1 MKLPGF
7 KKKQPQVEYFL
18 SLNIAAHKT
27 AAILFQKNNKSL
39 SVLSYKEA
47 FFAKLLDHMSQE
59 DLIASSDE
67 VVSGLDMAIP
77 EGAQLSKTIFALP
90 YSWVESGK
98 VIKEK
103 LDFLKKLCEE
113 LELTP
118 IGFLVPIEAVVAY
131 IQRKEGVPLSAVV
144 VEHSQNVAV
153 VYVIKGGNI
162 LEIKK
167 GTLNETGLTQT
178 VERLLAGV
186 TKVDVLP
193 SKIILQDADNIEKL
207 HQEFLAYHW
216 TQRLPFLHV
225 PQVTVLEKGIEN
237 EAIINGVSAQMG
249 FEIARVVPIVE
260 KETGGAVHT
269 EKVIPD
275 VTPGA
280 ADAPLPTDQPLETP
294 PTQATEEPA
303 DTLGFFEDQDV
314 ADMEG
319 PTPAPIVDPRHANV
333 SPVPDIQVREY
344 NNMNEDVQAKPEEP
358 QQPAHTNSKMAGA
371 SGIMAT
377 VTGMIP
383 KNMPKI
389 SIPNVPVSARLLV
402 PVAGVVILIG
412 AFIFAYYNYILKAEV
427 IISSDQKLI
436 AEEVPVVL
444 GVSTSTSAE
453 DRTIKLY
460 TKSIEV
466 DGTASKE
473 TTGKEETGKKATG
486 TVTLYNKTEQKR
498 TLSKGTKITG
508 SNDLVFELT
517 EDINIASTSAFSTSY
532 ANAKGKVEATK
543 FGKEYN
549 LPSNANFTVEGL
561 AASNFFGK
569 NDEAFAGGT
578 KEENQ
583 VVSAKDLTALEQ
595 ELIKGLE
602 SKALE
607 QAKAQTGDNE
617 VLVNGVMGAKLTN
630 KKFDQK
636 EKAKAKTV
644 KLTATVSY
652 DIGFYN
658 KDDIKTFA
666 TDYAKD
672 DIPDDYV
679 IKDDKSE
686 FDLRDLET
694 DEKGGSTSANL
705 VMKAAYSPVLKTDP
719 LPEELKGKSGDSVD
733 EIVKEID
740 GVKEVRVEYKRQ
752 LPLLPQILPLNSKN
766 IVITVHD
773 EG

>member
-7 KKKQPQVEYFL
+7 AKKQPQVEYFL

-59 DLIASSDE
+59 DLITSSDE

-98 VIKEK
+98 VTKEK

-260 KETGGAVHT
+260 KETGGAIHT
-269 EKVIPD
+269 EKVMPD
-275 VTPGA
+275 VAPVA
-280 ADAPLPTDQPLETP
+280 ADAPLSTDETIETP
-294 PTQATEEPA
+294 PTQTSEEPA
-303 DTLGFFEDQDV
+303 DSLGFFEDQDV
-314 ADMEG
+314 ADMEPE
-319 PTPAPIVDPRHANV
+319 PTPPVDSRHANV
-333 SPVPDIQVREY
+333 APVSDIPVREY
-344 NNMNEDVQAKPEEP
+344 NNMNQDVDAEPEESQHP
-358 QQPAHTNSKMAGA
+358 VHASSKMAGVG
-371 SGIMAT
+371 GIMT
-377 VTGMIP
+377 TITGMIP
-383 KNMPKI
+383 KNMPKL
-389 SIPNVPVSARLLV
+389 SMPNVPVSARLLV
-402 PVAGVVILIG
+402 PVAAVVILIG

-517 EDINIASTSAFSTSY
+517 EDVNIASTSAFSTSY

-583 VVSAKDLTALEQ
+583 VVAAKDLTALEQ

-740 GVKEVRVEYKRQ
+740 GVKDVRVEFKRQ

-766 IVITVHD
+766 IVVTVHD

>member
-7 KKKQPQVEYFL
+7 GKKQPQVEYFL

-47 FFAKLLDHMSQE
+47 FFAKLLDHMSAE

-67 VVSGLDMAIP
+67 VVSGLDMSIP
-77 EGAQLSKTIFALP
+77 QGANLSKTIFALP
-90 YSWVESGK
+90 YNWIESGK
-98 VIKEK
+98 VTKEK

-118 IGFLVPIEAVVAY
+118 IGFLIPIEAVVAY
-131 IQRKEGVPLSAVV
+131 LQRKEGVPLSAVV
-144 VEHSQNVAV
+144 VEYSQNVAV

-162 LEIKK
+162 LDIKK
-167 GTLNETGLTQT
+167 GTLNEASLTQT

-193 SKIILQDADNIEKL
+193 SKIILQDSDNIEKL

-260 KETGGAVHT
+260 KETGGTIHT
-269 EKVIPD
+269 EKVMPEAGSAAVSPGLPQESGSVPPLSEPD
-275 VTPGA
+275 A
-280 ADAPLPTDQPLETP
+280 ADS
-294 PTQATEEPA
+294 
-303 DTLGFFEDQDV
+303 LGFYEDQDV
-314 ADMEG
+314 ADME
-319 PTPAPIVDPRHANV
+319 TPQPVAQPIADSRHTNGAPV
-333 SPVPDIQVREY
+333 SDIPVRDY
-344 NNMNEDVQAKPEEP
+344 NNRDSQEFESENEQHDYHQNP
-358 QQPAHTNSKMAGA
+358 NMSD
-371 SGIMAT
+371 SGGIKAT
-377 VTGMIP
+377 ITGMIP
-383 KNMPKI
+383 KNMPKL
-389 SIPNVPVSARLLV
+389 SIPSVPVSGRLIV
-402 PVAGVVILIG
+402 PAVAIVLLICG
-412 AFIFAYYNYILKAEV
+412 FIYGYYNYLLKAEV

-453 DRTIKLY
+453 KRTIKLY

-508 SNDLVFELT
+508 TNDLVFELT
-517 EDINIASTSAFSTSY
+517 DEVNIASTSAFSTSY
-532 ANAKGKVEATK
+532 SNSKGKVEATK

-549 LPSNANFTVEGL
+549 LPSNTNFTVEGL
-561 AASNFFGK
+561 ASSNFFGK

-583 VVSAKDLTALEQ
+583 VVAAKDLTALETK
-595 ELIKGLE
+595 LIEGLE

-607 QAKAQTGDNE
+607 KAKAQVGDNE
-617 VLVNGVMGAKLTN
+617 VLVEGVMDSQLTN

-652 DIGFYN
+652 DVGFYN

-666 TDYAKD
+666 TDYAQD

-679 IKDDKSE
+679 IKDEKSE
-686 FDLRDLET
+686 FDLKNLET
-694 DEKGGSTSANL
+694 DEKSGSTSANL
-705 VMKAAYSPVLKTDP
+705 IMKAAYAPVLKLDS
-719 LPEELKGKSGDSVD
+719 LPEEVKGKSIGAVE
-733 EIVKEID
+733 EIVKELN
-740 GVKEVRVEYKRQ
+740 GVKNITVEYKRQ
-752 LPLLPQILPLNSKN
+752 LPLLPKILPMNAKN
-766 IVITVHD
+766 ISILVR
-773 EG
+773 EE